1 MKKNSILT
9 SVNAYYVGNDNKL
22 YPVSIIGYDT
32 TDTHMPFLV
41 SFGKMAENA
50 PDNIKWRISERDA
63 EIFSTMKD
71 VMSTHIGQ
79 LASWARAEDLRSRGE
94 DDQEHDTEEN
104 NMSETTTNET
114 ATNEK
119 DERTERQIQLVK
131 LMLENMIDNAHKGLD
146 SGFKDLS
153 NRSCTRTSLHHQ
165 IVLLRYQLRELDKLI
180 DSYPMY

>member
-32 TDTHMPFLV
+32 TDTYMPFLV

-50 PDNIKWRISERDA
+50 PDNIKWRICQKDA

-71 VMSTHIGQ
+71 VMLAHIGQ

-94 DDQEHDTEEN
+94 DDLEHDTEEN
-104 NMSETTTNET
+104 NMSETT
-114 ATNEK
+114 TNEK

-131 LMLENMIDNAHKGLD
+131 LMLENMVDNAHKGLD
-146 SGFKDLS
+146 SGFKDLRDR
-153 NRSCTRTSLHHQ
+153 NCTRTSLHHQ

>member
-9 SVNAYYVGNDNKL
+9 SINAYYVGNDNKL

-32 TDTHMPFLV
+32 TDTYMPFLV

-71 VMSTHIGQ
+71 VMLTHIGQ
-79 LASWARAEDLRSRGE
+79 LASWARAEDLRSRVE
-94 DDQEHDTEEN
+94 DSSECNTEED
-104 NMSETTTNET
+104 NMNKTT
-114 ATNEK
+114 TNEK

-131 LMLENMIDNAHKGLD
+131 LMLENMVDNAHKGLD
-146 SGFKDLS
+146 SGFKDLRDR
-153 NRSCTRTSLHHQ
+153 NCTRTSLHHQ

>member
-1 MKKNSILT
+1 MKKNNILT

-32 TDTHMPFLV
+32 TDTYMPFLV

-71 VMSTHIGQ
+71 VMTTHIGQ

-94 DDQEHDTEEN
+94 DDLERDTEED
-104 NMSETTTNET
+104 NMDETT
-114 ATNEK
+114 TNEK

-131 LMLENMIDNAHKGLD
+131 LMLENMVDNAHKGLD
-146 SGFKDLS
+146 SGFKGLR
-153 NRSCTRTSLHHQ
+153 NRNCTMTSLHHQ

-180 DSYPMY
+180 NSYPMY

>member
-32 TDTHMPFLV
+32 TDTYMPFLV

-50 PDNIKWRISERDA
+50 PDNIKWRICQKDA

-71 VMSTHIGQ
+71 VMLAHIGQ

-94 DDQEHDTEEN
+94 DDLERDTEED
-104 NMSETTTNET
+104 NMSETTTNE
-114 ATNEK
+114 K
-119 DERTERQIQLVK
+119 DKRTERQIQLVK
-131 LMLENMIDNAHKGLD
+131 LMLENIVDNAHIGLD
-146 SGFKDLS
+146 SGFKDLR

>member
-1 MKKNSILT
+1 MKKNNILT

-32 TDTHMPFLV
+32 TDTYMPFLV

-71 VMSTHIGQ
+71 VMTTHIGQ

-94 DDQEHDTEEN
+94 DDLERDTEED
-104 NMSETTTNET
+104 NMDETT
-114 ATNEK
+114 TNEK

-131 LMLENMIDNAHKGLD
+131 LMLENMVDNAHKGLD
-146 SGFKDLS
+146 SGFKDLR
-153 NRSCTRTSLHHQ
+153 NRNCTRTSLHHQ

-180 DSYPMY
+180 NSYPMY